1 MDRPT
6 IPLQRGTEILTLATL
21 GDTEGMLVGP
31 ENLARRRVN
40 ARGRIAGP
48 VAGHLGEVYWVEHGD
63 PGVGRA
69 CRAPYRVSESEL
81 VVQPTF
87 TTQLDKL
94 AGEPKSPSATTLW
107 GAFRARLEGFV
118 AGLPANHRGHHETT

>member
-1 MDRPT
+1 MNRPK
-6 IPLQRGTEILTLATL
+6 IPLKRGTEIVTHTAL

-69 CRAPYRVSESEL
+69 CRAPYRVSEIEL

-94 AGEPKSPSATTLW
+94 SGEPKAPSATTLW
-107 GAFRARLEGFV
+107 GAFRARLESFV
-118 AGLPANHRGHHETT
+118 GGPPANRQGTP